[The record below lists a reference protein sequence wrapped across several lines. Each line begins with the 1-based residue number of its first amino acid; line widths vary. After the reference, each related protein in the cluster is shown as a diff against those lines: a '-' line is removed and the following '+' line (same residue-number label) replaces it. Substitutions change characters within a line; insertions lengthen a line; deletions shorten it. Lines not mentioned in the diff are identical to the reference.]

1 MTVTERRI
9 YITVPYPSNY
19 GEGIHKSGEPIHKKT
34 EENNTRENN
43 TSINSDGDISKI
55 FQLIT
60 KEIEIIQSPL
70 KVQELEDELNLI
82 KNNKLE
88 ITEVAIKYCKENNK
102 GINYLIK
109 VLKIGIIKV

>member
-19 GEGIHKSGEPIHKKT
+19 GEGYPKSGEPIHKKT
-34 EENNTRENN
+34 EDNTRENNTRENN

-82 KNNKLE
+82 K
-88 ITEVAIKYCKENNK
+88 
-102 GINYLIK
+102 
-109 VLKIGIIKV
+109 IIS

>member
-1 MTVTERRI
+1 MESLSIKDGRRI
-9 YITVPYPSNY
+9 IQ
-19 GEGIHKSGEPIHKKT
+19 ERIIQ
-34 EENNTRENN
+34 ENN

-88 ITEVAIKYCKENNK
+88 TEVAIKYCKRK
-102 GINYLIK
+102 
-109 VLKIGIIKV
+109 

>member
-1 MTVTERRI
+1 MERVS
-9 YITVPYPSNY
+9 T
-19 GEGIHKSGEPIHKKT
+19 KSGEPIHKKT
-34 EENNTRENN
+34 EENNTRENNTRENN

>member
-34 EENNTRENN
+34 EENNTRENNTRENN

-82 KNNKLE
+82 K
-88 ITEVAIKYCKENNK
+88 
-102 GINYLIK
+102 
-109 VLKIGIIKV
+109 IIS